1 MLREAQREFSA
12 RSSHRV
18 SPLRLKNAKSRC
30 LTFVNSQ
37 LGHDVCV
44 VHLQKHSFLFAK
56 VPSKQVVSRSSAEFL
71 SLSTQP

>member
-18 SPLRLKNAKSRC
+18 SPLRLKKSRC

-56 VPSKQVVSRSSAEFL
+56 VPSKQVDARSSAEFL